1 MKKNQG
7 LNEYFLH
14 SNFKFKWWTP
24 KKIGQKMSSYSSLTA
39 KWKDHLLLWHPP
51 CSGFLGGMVA
61 YSYANFVGPSVFSQ
75 RPYTMRWGS
84 CIFQESSICS
94 LRCTCS
100 KTAREIQW
108 VILYPLLRVCNKYL
122 KMDGIFFFST
132 EIAFDN

>member
-61 YSYANFVGPSVFSQ
+61 YSYANFVDPQSFHRGPTQ
-75 RPYTMRWGS
+75 WGGGPAY
-84 CIFQESSICS
+84 F
-94 LRCTCS
+94 RR
-100 KTAREIQW
+100 AAY
-108 VILYPLLRVCNKYL
+108 VP
-122 KMDGIFFFST
+122 
-132 EIAFDN
+132 